1 MMDIFYKIQTQ
12 TLLSKERIAWILAV
26 ASLVV
31 LLVLSKCNNN
41 PGEITSEVNHYLTD
55 TAKHETLNGIDVTT
69 IHQALLETQSQMRQ
83 LVAAND
89 TLRKLVKEFKVVN
102 SITKIKTE
110 TFVKDSIQYK
120 DIPCDFKPV
129 YRVKETPEYRLAL
142 TISKSNTDVE
152 LKIPNTIQFLEGQRK
167 TGLFKTEQ
175 QVMAINSNPL
185 VQTTEIQ
192 SLTVKSKK
200 KWWER
205 PDTWFGIGATAATA
219 VFILVK

>member
-1 MMDIFYKIQTQ
+1 MYQFYKVPTR
-12 TLLSKERIAWILAV
+12 TPLNKERIAWIFAIV
-26 ASLVV
+26 SLVV
-31 LLVLSKCNNN
+31 LLVLSKCDNN
-41 PGEITSEVNHYLTD
+41 PGKITSEINHYLTD
-55 TAKHETLNGIDVTT
+55 TAKHETISGIDITT
-69 IHQALLETQSQMRQ
+69 IHQALLETQSQMKQ
-83 LVAAND
+83 LVASND
-89 TLRKLVKEFKVVN
+89 TLRKIVKEFKVVN

-120 DIPCDFKPV
+120 DIPCDFKPI
-129 YRVKETPEYRLAL
+129 YRIKETPEYRLAL

-152 LKIPNTIQFLEGQRK
+152 LKVPNEIQLIEGKRK

-175 QVMAINSNPL
+175 QVMGVNSNKL

-192 SLTVKSKK
+192 SLTVKAKK

-205 PDTWFGIGATAATA
+205 PDTWFGLGAASATA